1 MAISSASFSASATL
15 RQTVQRLQS
24 ELSTRQTE
32 LSTGQVADAGLS
44 LGGHIDELISFQQ
57 SNSLLSTYQN
67 TNSMFSTRLD
77 QTQAALTSLN
87 SAASDLQSAA
97 ISVSSGGSVSG
108 LVSQAKASLDSIV
121 SALNTTVNGDY
132 IFGGLNSSQAPATNY
147 SSPPGTAQAAVA
159 SAFQTAFGMPQN
171 AATATSITP
180 AAMTSYLNGPFAN
193 LFADPQWGQ
202 LWSNASNTNVTV
214 QISPGQNVTV
224 NANAN
229 DPSIRK
235 LMMAATMLSDTSLQ
249 NLSPATAQVVIN
261 QATTLANEA
270 VSGLSAVQTDV
281 GLTQN
286 RVTTATEQIT
296 ATQNSNTTG
305 ADNLDGADPY
315 QTATRISE
323 LQTQLESSYQLTA
336 QLQQLSLSRFL

>member
-1 MAISSASFSASATL
+1 
-15 RQTVQRLQS
+15 
-24 ELSTRQTE
+24 
-32 LSTGQVADAGLS
+32 
-44 LGGHIDELISFQQ
+44 
-57 SNSLLSTYQN
+57 
-67 TNSMFSTRLD
+67 
-77 QTQAALTSLN
+77 
-87 SAASDLQSAA
+87 
-97 ISVSSGGSVSG
+97 
-108 LVSQAKASLDSIV
+108 
-121 SALNTTVNGDY
+121 
-132 IFGGLNSSQAPATNY
+132 
-147 SSPPGTAQAAVA
+147 
-159 SAFQTAFGMPQN
+159 
-171 AATATSITP
+171 
-180 AAMTSYLNGPFAN
+180 
-193 LFADPQWGQ
+193 
-202 LWSNASNTNVTV
+202 
-214 QISPGQNVTV
+214 
-224 NANAN
+224 
-229 DPSIRK
+229 
-235 LMMAATMLSDTSLQ
+235 MMAATMLSDTSLQ